1 MKFEIKNRWTG
12 AIIFEADCESLKL
25 CVQLA
30 IEQQVSLRNA
40 NLVGADLRNANLVG
54 ANLVGADLRNANLV
68 GADLRNANL
77 VGAKLRNAD
86 LVGAKL
92 VGADLRNA
100 DLVGADLVGA
110 NLGNAN
116 LVGADLGN
124 AKNSELVQAM
134 TSICPEGC
142 IIGWKK
148 CIGGVIVKL
157 KIHQD
162 AKRSNATGRKCR
174 AERAEVLE
182 VIGAAI
188 GISEHDGKTEYR
200 VGKTVECDTWCDDRW
215 QECAGGI
222 HFFITRAEAEEYQ

>member
-30 IEQQVSLRNA
+30 CEKKVSLR
-40 NLVGADLRNANLVG
+40 GADLRG
-54 ANLVGADLRNANLV
+54 
-68 GADLRNANL
+68 
-77 VGAKLRNAD
+77 
-86 LVGAKL
+86 
-92 VGADLRNA
+92 A

-116 LVGADLGN
+116 LGKANLVGANLVGADLRNADLVGAKLGNANLGKANLVGANLVGADLRNADLVGAKLGN
-124 AKNSELVQAM
+124 AKNSELAQAM

-162 AKRSNATGRKCR
+162 AKRGNATGRKCR

-182 VIGAAI
+182 VIGADV

-222 HFFITRAEAEEYQ
+222 HFWLTRVEAESYQ